1 MIFRLGVALMLAS
14 SIPWLLL
21 LVVPVLPWSLAARGT
36 VAGVLLASAELLFWL
51 GVAAAGRETWRAA
64 KRAGWRRL
72 PGALWRMLIS
82 GRAEPAADV
91 DAVVEP

>member
-1 MIFRLGVALMLAS
+1 MLAS

-21 LVVPVLPWSLAARGT
+21 LVVPVLPGSLATRGM
-36 VAGVLLASAELLFWL
+36 VAGVLLASAEVTFWL

-72 PGALWRMLIS
+72 PGELWRMFIR
-82 GRAEPAADV
+82 GRA
-91 DAVVEP
+91 